1 MPETALYDIYEHD
14 VRSPHER
21 QHRSQTHRW
30 PGRQY
35 SGRHRSG
42 PHRHR
47 ETHPAREEMDHL
59 RRGQLRVR
67 AAVHRGDS
75 DLREIADARG
85 RQHRVGLG
93 LRADHRIAGHRAA
106 HAAARLDCRRAGHE
120 NQVLPR
126 LLRHRRRHVLRDGAS
141 TDVAAV
147 PGRVY
152 PRDDR
157 TQRLA
162 HVLRFDADRH
172 HAERTHGQGLLARL
186 RLGLHRLDRAVHRVH
201 RVDLRRPGAAIRLD
215 DDRLHPRIV
224 HHHRRLVGRVH
235 DPADLQLPSGAL
247 PRHTRQAGNGR
258 ARHLPRAWRH
268 LPQDSEEPSRCGCS
282 CSRSSSTSMR

>member
-1 MPETALYDIYEHD
+1 MTIATIDAAHCAPNPSDSRRPATIHPQFIWKLGMPETALYDIYEHD

-21 QHRSQTHRW
+21 QHRSQTRRW
-30 PGRQY
+30 PGRQC
-35 SGRHRSG
+35 SGRHRAG

-157 TQRLA
+157 T
-162 HVLRFDADRH
+162 
-172 HAERTHGQGLLARL
+172 TAR
-186 RLGLHRLDRAVHRVH
+186 
-201 RVDLRRPGAAIRLD
+201 
-215 DDRLHPRIV
+215 
-224 HHHRRLVGRVH
+224 
-235 DPADLQLPSGAL
+235 
-247 PRHTRQAGNGR
+247 
-258 ARHLPRAWRH
+258 
-268 LPQDSEEPSRCGCS
+268 
-282 CSRSSSTSMR
+282 SRSTIRC